1 MITTGWLE
9 SGIIIMKK
17 GLLSVFFAYAL
28 WGFFPIYFKL
38 LHEAPALQI
47 MTHRVTWSFFFF
59 LILIVLRKQL
69 KSLFKLLNKR
79 TILIYTVAGILLAGN
94 WFTYVWGV
102 NAGYVIETSLGYF
115 INPLVSFM
123 LGVLIL
129 REKLRPLQWVPI
141 SLAVI
146 GVIYLTISYGRLP
159 WIALTLAFSFGF
171 YGLIKKI
178 APLGSIQGL
187 MIETAALFI
196 PAIGF
201 LLFSEFNGSG
211 AFGHISPLVTFL
223 LILSGVVTAIPL
235 ILFAHGAPKV
245 PLVTIGIIQY
255 IAPTLQFLI
264 GVFLYNEPFT
274 HDRLI
279 GFSIIWLALVIFTFE
294 GFNAHRHKLHHASAN
309 A

>member
-1 MITTGWLE
+1 
-9 SGIIIMKK
+9 
-17 GLLSVFFAYAL
+17 
-28 WGFFPIYFKL
+28 
-38 LHEAPALQI
+38 
-47 MTHRVTWSFFFF
+47 
-59 LILIVLRKQL
+59 
-69 KSLFKLLNKR
+69 
-79 TILIYTVAGILLAGN
+79 
-94 WFTYVWGV
+94 
-102 NAGYVIETSLGYF
+102 
-115 INPLVSFM
+115 M

-129 REKLRPLQWVPI
+129 QEKLRPLQWVPI

-211 AFGHISPLVTFL
+211 AFGLISPLVTFL